1 MRASLR
7 LIARDTDTTI
17 DLPKGAL
24 GIGSGE
30 SDAVKLQGA
39 GIAPG
44 AAVFRWDP
52 RAATWNLH
60 VGQGEVALNGRI
72 MPPGSVSPLN
82 DQDSIEL
89 PGVFLRYS
97 SAPDLPLLNGQPAG
111 EIILG
116 DVLVLGRKDPG
127 DAASAVPKLE
137 LDPEDSAIS
146 KVHVKIE
153 REGGACFISDQSKF
167 GTELNGKSFT
177 RERLIYGDRF
187 RIRGYIFEFTG
198 DRIRLLDQSAG
209 GSIRARDLVFK
220 AGGRTIL
227 KGVSLDVRG
236 GEFIGILGGSGQGK
250 STLLNALCGI
260 NPATSGQVF
269 ISGIP
274 LSDRAAMSA
283 AGIGFVPQDDIVHK
297 ELTVREALTFS
308 ARLRLTL
315 ARPEIDALVGRTIDR
330 LGLAEHAEKRI
341 LMLSGGQRKRVSIG
355 IELLAKPSVLFL
367 DEPSSGLDPATEE
380 SLMALLQSLTLT
392 NLTVICTTHVLQ
404 KAYLFDRIIFIQ
416 GGRLVFAGTP
426 DEARRHFLLGAHTET
441 REGLQRSPL
450 ERIYSL
456 LINST
461 EPAENWEK
469 KFLESPFAA
478 DLLSPEP
485 LPSGAGAVSSRQRV
499 KSAGFFGSLRILLER
514 QWRILVSDPLNVLF
528 LLAQAAVIGLL
539 IAWVSDDESLRL
551 FLVVIATMWFG
562 CSNGAQQIVA
572 ELPIFRRERVCG
584 LGMHPYILGKT
595 AFLLGLTAAQAVL
608 LFFTVQTA
616 SHIFHPRSFDREAF
630 EEKLHKRMKPPE
642 RELDEAFDENF
653 DPLADAPEADPKP
666 EWKGP
671 GWQAAPLAFVAWFFD
686 LDNNILQSG
695 DRDILDEKGDPI
707 RNADGSKAVIR
718 GRPVWEIVGVALGLR
733 ALALLLAAAAGV
745 GLGLAISALVQTP
758 TQAVMWVPL
767 LLIPQILFGGY
778 VVKFAEMSAPVRAV
792 SSIMPSYLVQR
803 VMDVSNLYGQT
814 TPFLTNRTK
823 TPLFL
828 TSDGAKETVKW
839 ERGGRKL
846 SQDYDKLSEFNTS
859 WQNLLIEPDK
869 VGQHKQAFIQGASGF
884 GRTYRDSVERRD
896 DVRYEKGT
904 LFRFLTPAWHSAGA
918 VSVWLLLCYGL
929 VWFGLRS
936 RQTGK

>member
-1 MRASLR
+1 MRAALR
-7 LIARDTDTTI
+7 LVANDAETSI
-17 DLPKGAL
+17 DLPKGSL
-24 GIGSGE
+24 SIGSGE
-30 SDAVKLQGA
+30 GDDIKIKGGTIS
-39 GIAPG
+39 
-44 AAVFRWDP
+44 AAAALFKWDL
-52 RAATWNLH
+52 RAASWNLH
-60 VGQGEVALNGRI
+60 VGECDVALNGRI
-72 MPPGSVSPLN
+72 MPKGAVSPLN

-89 PGVFLRYS
+89 PGIFLRFT
-97 SAPDLPLLNGQPAG
+97 SAPDLPLFNNQTTT
-111 EIILG
+111 EVILG
-116 DVLVLGRKDPG
+116 DLLVLGRK
-127 DAASAVPKLE
+127 VPNDTGNKISKLE
-137 LDPEDSAIS
+137 LDPEDTAIS
-146 KVHVKIE
+146 KTHVKIE
-153 REGGACFISDQSKF
+153 RQDGAFYISDQSKF

-177 RERLIYGDRF
+177 RERLIFGDRF

-198 DRIRLLDQSAG
+198 DRIRLLDQNAG

-220 AGGRTIL
+220 VGNREIL

-274 LSDRAAMSA
+274 LSNRAAMSS
-283 AGIGFVPQDDIVHK
+283 AGIGYVPQDDIVHK

-315 ARPEIDALVGRTIDR
+315 SRPEIDALVERTIER

-426 DEARRHFLLGAHTET
+426 DEARRHFLLGSQTET
-441 REGLQRSPL
+441 RDGLQRSPL

-456 LINST
+456 LINTT
-461 EPAENWEK
+461 ETAESWEK
-469 KFLESPFAA
+469 KFLESPFAT

-485 LPSGAGAVSSRQRV
+485 LPTGEVTEQSAQRV
-499 KSAGFFGSLRILLER
+499 RSAGFFGSMRILLER

-551 FLVVIATMWFG
+551 FLTVIATMWFG
-562 CSNGAQQIVA
+562 CSNGAQQIVS

-595 AFLLGLTAAQAVL
+595 AFLLGLTSAQAIL
-608 LFFTVQTA
+608 LFFTVQSA
-616 SHIFHPRSFDREAF
+616 SHLFHARSFDREAF
-630 EEKLHKRMKPPE
+630 FEKLHKRMKPPDKE
-642 RELDEAFDENF
+642 FDEALDASF
-653 DPLADAPEADPKP
+653 DPLADVPESAPPP

-671 GWQAAPLAFVAWFFD
+671 GWQSSPLAFIAWFFD
-686 LDNNILQSG
+686 MENNILQSG
-695 DRDILDEKGDPI
+695 DREILDEKGDPI
-707 RNADGSKAVIR
+707 RKPDGSKAVIP
-718 GRPVWEIVGVALGLR
+718 GQQVWEVVGASLGLR

-778 VVKFAEMSAPVRAV
+778 VVKIAEMSAPVRLV
-792 SSIMPSYLVQR
+792 SSFMPSYLVQR
-803 VMDVSNLYGQT
+803 VMDVSNIYGQT

-823 TPLFL
+823 IPLFL
-828 TSDGAKETVKW
+828 TSDGSKETVKW
-839 ERGGRKL
+839 ERAGRKF

-859 WQNLLIEPDK
+859 WQNLLIEPNK
-869 VGQHKQAFIQGASGF
+869 VGQHKQAFIQGGSGF
-884 GRTYRDSVERRD
+884 GRSYRDSVDRRD

-904 LFRFLTPAWHSAGA
+904 LFRFLLPAGYSAGGVFA
-918 VSVWLLLCYGL
+918 WLCLSYSLI
-929 VWFGLRS
+929 WFGLGS